1 LDNPAASADDEM
13 SSVTIK
19 ITHNRLPQIAAKL
32 PQLVSQIVKKA
43 AFDIESNAKAVVPI
57 KTGNLKNSIQA
68 HMTGSTSAEVAT
80 GVEYAI
86 YVEFGTRKMSARP
99 YLTPAAEKVRSSF
112 IQALQSLES
121 ML

>member
-1 LDNPAASADDEM
+1 M